1 MSIYEVSDHGSTN
14 NCMKIAKI
22 TEFNRNASDAKKV
35 LENCSRDVQNKNYQK
50 SKIAINKDFF
60 HESAPVCHDFGKF
73 CIGFVSQ

>member
-1 MSIYEVSDHGSTN
+1 MVQQT

-50 SKIAINKDFF
+50 EQNRYQQGLFS
-60 HESAPVCHDFGKF
+60 
-73 CIGFVSQ
+73 